1 MADEPSSSP
10 GPDQQQPRGDAGKVD
25 DATVSMG
32 DDEDAAALQQQQQHD
47 DVIVDVADDDATVS
61 MVDVLADER
70 QLQEDAAAVLGAC
83 DDSVCTYPQV

>member
-10 GPDQQQPRGDAGKVD
+10 GPDQHQPCGDAGKVD

-32 DDEDAAALQQQQQHD
+32 DDEDAAALQQQQHD